1 MINNVNIYT
10 IYESLLQN
18 IIKIIPTTYK
28 IKIKIPVTISK
39 FQILNFSNQA
49 SALSKSKFLL

>member
-1 MINNVNIYT
+1 MINKVNIYT

-18 IIKIIPTTYK
+18 IIKILPKTCK

-39 FQILNFSNQA
+39 FQILNISNQA
-49 SALSKSKFLL
+49 SAQSKSKFLL